1 MESWLPCPPRST
13 GIGDH
18 DAPLLGHT
26 LAGKRVA
33 LLVTGGIAAY
43 RAPSVARAL
52 RRLGA
57 GVVPFV
63 TPEGRR
69 YVGIDA
75 LEWACNAT
83 GVTDLTFRAEHLGDA
98 APFDAY
104 LVAPATYNTINSL
117 RAGIASNP
125 VLAVLASA
133 LGRLRRGEA
142 AVLLAPTMHGTMH
155 TDILQESL
163 THLRAMGVTL
173 VPPVDRYGKHN
184 LPAPETLAAW
194 TAAACSRSPL
204 RGRRIVVTAGSI
216 PTWIDDVRVMTNLF
230 RGRLGIRIAEELA
243 QRGARVRLIV
253 GPTAEAVPP
262 YVATTRV
269 RSFDEYREAV
279 LREAAVDGTAFHILS
294 AAVADYRVRTKLDGK
309 IPSTGLDQLDLTPT
323 AKVVTELIDRFPA
336 TPTVSF
342 KFQLDMDHEALVR
355 IARDRLHAGHF
366 AVIANRGEERGPD
379 GEQIAHLVHRDAP
392 PMRMVGKPAIAAA
405 IADFLEAHIAE
416 APD

>member
-1 MESWLPCPPRST
+1 MESWLPSPPRSPA
-13 GIGDH
+13 IGDH
-18 DAPLLGHT
+18 DAPLIGRT
-26 LAGKRVA
+26 LAGRRVA

-43 RAPSVARAL
+43 LAPSVARAL

-63 TPEGRR
+63 TAEARR
-69 YVGIDA
+69 YVGLDA
-75 LEWACNAT
+75 LEWACDAP
-83 GVTDLTFRAEHLGDA
+83 GVSDLTFRAEHLGDA

-117 RAGIASNP
+117 RAGLASNP

-155 TDILQESL
+155 TDILQENLAS
-163 THLRAMGVTL
+163 LRAMGVTL

-184 LPAPETLAAW
+184 LPAPGTLAAW

-204 RGRRIVVTAGSI
+204 RGRRILVTAGSI
-216 PTWIDDVRVMTNLF
+216 PSWIDDVRVMTNLF

-243 QRGARVRLIV
+243 QRGARVHLVV

-262 YVATTRV
+262 YIAATRV
-269 RSFDEYREAV
+269 HSFDEYREAA
-279 LREAAVDGTAFHILS
+279 LHEAAVDGTACHILC
-294 AAVADYRVRTKLDGK
+294 AAVADYRVRTKIDGK
-309 IPSTGLDQLDLTPT
+309 IPSTGLHRLDLVPT
-323 AKVVTELIDRFPA
+323 EKVVTTLIERFPR

-342 KFQLDMDHEALVR
+342 KFQIDMTHASMMR
-355 IARDRLHAGHF
+355 IAEERLQAGHD
-366 AVIANRGEERGPD
+366 AVVANRGEERGPA
-379 GEQIAHLVHRDAP
+379 GEQVAHLVRRDAP
-392 PMRMVGKPAIAAA
+392 PARMVGKPAIASAL
-405 IADFLEAHIAE
+405 ADYLEARIAG
-416 APD
+416 ASP

>member
-1 MESWLPCPPRST
+1 MESWLPGPPRST
-13 GIGDH
+13 SIGDH
-18 DAPLLGHT
+18 DAPPIGHT
-26 LAGKRVA
+26 LAGRRVA

-57 GVVPFV
+57 SVVPFV

-69 YVGIDA
+69 YVGVEA

-155 TDILQESL
+155 TDILQENL
-163 THLRAMGVTL
+163 LHLRAMGVTL

-243 QRGARVRLIV
+243 QRGADVQLII
-253 GPTAEAVPP
+253 GPTAETVPP

-269 RSFDEYREAV
+269 RSFDEYRAAV
-279 LREAAVDGTAFHILS
+279 LRQSAVPGTACHILS
-294 AAVADYRVRTKLDGK
+294 AAVADYRVRTKLAGK
-309 IPSTGLDQLDLTPT
+309 IPSTGLDRLDLTPT
-323 AKVVTELIDRFPA
+323 AKVVTEVIAQFPDV
-336 TPTVSF
+336 PTVSF
-342 KFQLDMDHEALVR
+342 KFQLDMAHEALIR
-355 IARDRLHAGHF
+355 IAEDRLREGHF
-366 AVIANRGEERGPD
+366 AVIANRGEERGPG
-379 GEQIAHLVHRDAP
+379 GEQIAHLVTRDAP
-392 PMRMVGKPAIAAA
+392 PKPMMGKPEIAS
-405 IADFLEAHIAE
+405 ILADYLEARIAGG
-416 APD
+416 PT